1 MAKRG
6 RPKKNPEELLT
17 YPRFGVTAAEL
28 ERLTEISEKN
38 EVSVSYLIRAAGT
51 AVTQNPELAEQ
62 WLADMGG
69 GSATAGAAVF
79 RPDTEN

>member
-17 YPRFGVTAAEL
+17 YPRFGVTSAEL
-28 ERLTEISEKN
+28 ERLTEIADRN

-51 AVTQNPELAEQ
+51 AVAGNPELAEQ
-62 WLADMGG
+62 WLAGMG
-69 GSATAGAAVF
+69 GAAVPG
-79 RPDTEN
+79 PDSEA